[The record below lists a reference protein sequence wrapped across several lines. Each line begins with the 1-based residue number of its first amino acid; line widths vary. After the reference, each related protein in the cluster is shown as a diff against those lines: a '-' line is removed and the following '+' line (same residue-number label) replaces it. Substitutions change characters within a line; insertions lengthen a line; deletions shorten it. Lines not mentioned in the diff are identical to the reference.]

1 MALPRERLPGHLTPP
16 GGDYAQDLVCDT
28 TRIRDEL
35 GHAAAVSRDEGLRRA
50 IEWERA
56 HRPTG
61 KPEWFD
67 YAAEDAA
74 LAALD

>member
-1 MALPRERLPGHLTPP
+1 MPQ

-35 GHAAAVSRDEGLRRA
+35 GYVEVASRDEALRRA

-56 HRPTG
+56 HRPKG

-67 YAAEDAA
+67 YAAEDAV
-74 LAALD
+74 LAALG